1 MAHPRVVVLGAGFGG
16 LNVVKGLSRV
26 PVSIT
31 VIDRDNYHLFQPLLY
46 QVATAALSPADIAV
60 PIRVIFRRQRN
71 VTVLMG
77 EVEGID
83 TTAREVSVAGAH
95 NVPYDILVIATG
107 SVYTWFGHD
116 EWAKHSY
123 ALKTLHDADKI
134 RDRLLRAFERAES
147 CPDPEQIRR
156 LLTFVVV
163 GGGPTGVELAGATS
177 ELARYTLARD
187 FRHIDPAA
195 ARVVLCEAGPEIL
208 AGFSQRL
215 SRYARNKLGQLG
227 VEVHTNTPADAVDA
241 DGIDV
246 AGHRIQA
253 ANVLWAAGTE
263 ATQAARWLG
272 VPPARRG
279 LLPIGA
285 DCAVAGHQEIFA
297 IGDVAL
303 QEQDGRP
310 LPALAPVAKQQGRY
324 VARVIGARVMSR
336 RLPSPFVYHDA
347 GMLAILGRS
356 AAVAQLPG
364 LTLTGFIAWILWSAV
379 HLLLLVGFRNRII
392 VYVEWAWAW
401 LTYGRGARLIA
412 DPAGRPDQ

>member
-1 MAHPRVVVLGAGFGG
+1 
-16 LNVVKGLSRV
+16 
-26 PVSIT
+26 
-31 VIDRDNYHLFQPLLY
+31 
-46 QVATAALSPADIAV
+46 
-60 PIRVIFRRQRN
+60 
-71 VTVLMG
+71 
-77 EVEGID
+77 
-83 TTAREVSVAGAH
+83 
-95 NVPYDILVIATG
+95 VPYDILVIATG

-123 ALKTLHDADKI
+123 ALKTLRDADEM

-147 CPDPEQIRR
+147 CGDPDEIRR

-163 GGGPTGVELAGATS
+163 GGGPTGVELAGAIS

-195 ARVVLCEAGPEIL
+195 ARVVLCEAGPVIL

-215 SRYARNKLGQLG
+215 SRYARNKLGRLG

-263 ATQAARWLG
+263 ATPAAWWLG
-272 VPPARRG
+272 VPPAGRG
-279 LLPIGA
+279 LLPVGP
-285 DCAVAGHQEIFA
+285 DCIVSGHPGIFA

-303 QEQDGRP
+303 QEQDGRS

-324 VARVIGARVMSR
+324 VARVVRARVLKR
-336 RLPSPFVYHDA
+336 AVPGPFVYHDA

-364 LTLTGFIAWILWSAV
+364 LTLTGFVAWLLWSAV
-379 HLLLLVGFRNRII
+379 HLLLLVGFRNRIV

-401 LTYGRGARLIA
+401 LTYGRGARLIT
-412 DPAGRPDQ
+412 DPDRVPLRDQ